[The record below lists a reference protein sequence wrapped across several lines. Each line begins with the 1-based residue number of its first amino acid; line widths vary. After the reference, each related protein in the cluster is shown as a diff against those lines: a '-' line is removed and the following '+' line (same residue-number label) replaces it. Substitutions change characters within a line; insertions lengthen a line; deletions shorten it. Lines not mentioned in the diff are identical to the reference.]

1 MGIIIAVDI
10 GGTQLRVASFEE
22 ESTTPDKVHRIPTHA
37 VNENVF
43 DRLTAAIDFIWPQAP
58 VSALSVACPGP
69 LDPSL
74 GIIHSTPNIPG
85 WNKFPLKAKLETRF
99 HIPVFLENDANLAAL
114 GEWSYGIGRGY
125 DDLIYFTIST
135 GIGGGVISRDR
146 LLLGAKGLAAEL
158 GHITVL
164 PDGPLCSCGQRGH
177 LEALASGPGI
187 ANYVNE
193 RLQEGEGSI
202 LKPGVHLSARQVAD
216 AAHTGDRLAI
226 QAFERA
232 GHFLGRALADF
243 LHIFNPSIVIFGG
256 GVSQSSELLFEP
268 MKASVEKHIMD
279 PGYIENLAITT
290 ARLGDDAGLLGALAF
305 AQMKLSKPK
314 S

>member
-1 MGIIIAVDI
+1 MGLILAVDI
-10 GGTQLRVASFEE
+10 GGTQIRVALYADDQIH
-22 ESTTPDKVHRIPTHA
+22 PIQRQRIDTRAPGKP
-37 VNENVF
+37 VYE
-43 DRLTAAIDFIWPQAP
+43 RLVGLID
-58 VSALSVACPGP
+58 SAWKDEVEVISVAVAGP
-69 LDPSL
+69 LNPETGVIFTS
-74 GIIHSTPNIPG
+74 PNIAG
-85 WNKFPLKAKLETRF
+85 WLDFPLGEKLAGRY
-99 HIPVFLENDANLAAL
+99 HVPAYIGNDANLAAL
-114 GEWSYGIGRGY
+114 GEWKYGAGQGHH
-125 DDLIYFTIST
+125 DLLYFTIST

-146 LLLGAKGLAAEL
+146 LLLGARGLAAEL

-202 LKPGVHLSARQVAD
+202 LKPGVHLSARQVAE